1 MALNDGFSLIM
12 RPTETRRGS
21 ENHPNF
27 LHFLQIL
34 TDLPRDQLLLCLGS
48 SDVAM
53 ISLAEIRPFGGR
65 AAIPSQ
71 RHVRPAFS
79 SPSPSRADAPS
90 LTFPSLSSIQL
101 IDAEHS

>member
-53 ISLAEIRPFGGR
+53 ISLAEIRPLGEGSD
-65 AAIPSQ
+65 PQ
-71 RHVRPAFS
+71 PTPRPA
-79 SPSPSRADAPS
+79 R
-90 LTFPSLSSIQL
+90 IQL
-101 IDAEHS
+101 AFTVACGCAFLDFPKPVIHIINRRR

>member
-34 TDLPRDQLLLCLGS
+34 TDPPQDQLLLCLGS

-79 SPSPSRADAPS
+79 LPSPSRDAS
-90 LTFPSLSSIQL
+90 ALLTFHMLLFIYL
-101 IDAEHS
+101 F

>member
-34 TDLPRDQLLLCLGS
+34 TD
-48 SDVAM
+48 
-53 ISLAEIRPFGGR
+53 
-65 AAIPSQ
+65 IPDGAGPMGPTTPKVLEGYTYCELHLKLKRKAQ
-71 RHVRPAFS
+71 PAV
-79 SPSPSRADAPS
+79 
-90 LTFPSLSSIQL
+90 L
-101 IDAEHS
+101 